1 MKKVYIP
8 KVEEL
13 ITIESYKNANVYK
26 YLLAKVVESLLSNN
40 IYLSSLNASL
50 KDIKELTDSICYIF
64 PQEISFNKVNS
75 SDIALCS
82 RIINKHPSDEIYNLD
97 NLARFDNNVLNDFGI
112 IVKVIEL
119 LHQKLPYNPEYRF
132 TYKENQLLNDI
143 FNVNYEK
150 FNKCSELTKKE
161 LIEIEP
167 IYTLRFPNNSRVDD
181 NIRVATA
188 IDEYTYKYGI
198 PYTVGREYLNKDIIN
213 NPDEKVKKLIKYLYK

>member
-26 YLLAKVVESLLSNN
+26 YLLAKVVESLLLNR
-40 IYLSSLNASL
+40 IYLISLDESL
-50 KDIKELTDSICYIF
+50 KDIKELTDSICYIY
-64 PQEISFNKVNS
+64 PQEISFNRIS
-75 SDIALCS
+75 SDSNLCS
-82 RIINKHPSDEIYNLD
+82 RILDKHPSDEIYNLD

-119 LHQKLPYNPEYRF
+119 LHQKLPHNPEYRF
-132 TYKENQLLNDI
+132 NYKENQLLNDI
-143 FNVNYEK
+143 FHVNYEK
-150 FNKCSELTKKE
+150 FNKCGELTINKI
-161 LIEIEP
+161 IEIEP
-167 IYTLRFPNNSRVDD
+167 IYALRFPNNSRVDD

-198 PYTVGREYLNKDIIN
+198 PYTIGREYLNKDIIN
-213 NPDEKVKKLIKYLYK
+213 NPNEKVKKLIKYLYK